1 MNNSSPKDETPSV
14 RGEGFPDQN
23 THAAIVPPAPKI
35 SKFAGTDN
43 PRYLR
48 LLAAFLQRPLPR
60 EAVDSI
66 AGAANGPDA
75 ISQIRDLFPPGA
87 RNEFIDC
94 TRVTFD
100 DRDGKPC
107 HPGVYSLTTKA
118 RRLIIQWFATL
129 RQGGAPC

>member
-1 MNNSSPKDETPSV
+1 MTS
-14 RGEGFPDQN
+14 DQKQN
-23 THAAIVPPAPKI
+23 RFI
-35 SKFAGTDN
+35 GTDN

-48 LLAAFLQRPLPR
+48 ILKALLTRPLPR

-75 ISQIRDLFPPGA
+75 ISQIRDLFPKGD

-94 TRVTFD
+94 TRIDFV

-107 HPGVYSLTTKA
+107 RPGVYSLTGKA

-129 RQGGAPC
+129 RQGVKYA